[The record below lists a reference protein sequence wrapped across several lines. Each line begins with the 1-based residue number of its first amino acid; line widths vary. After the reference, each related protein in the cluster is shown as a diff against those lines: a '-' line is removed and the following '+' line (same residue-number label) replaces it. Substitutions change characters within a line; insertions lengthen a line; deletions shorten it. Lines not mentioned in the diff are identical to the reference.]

1 MPQEIF
7 EKPKR
12 KRKPL
17 TEEQKAVLVERL
29 RKAREAKKS
38 KKNNVEI
45 KVEEKDKGLETIKE
59 EPKVV
64 PQDMPVKAA
73 PKAKAKRLTKAEKS
87 AREKSLELQSMRD
100 ELELQQLRN
109 QLDELKR
116 PKKSPPKVEEKE
128 PTETEPKPKA
138 SVKEPKVAEKVI
150 EPPKVSQEPLP
161 IKHRYAPTSVWS
173 MF

>member
-7 EKPKR
+7 EKQKK

-38 KKNNVEI
+38 KKNNIEI
-45 KVEEKDKGLETIKE
+45 KVEEEPPLETIKE
-59 EPKVV
+59 EPVV
-64 PQDMPVKAA
+64 EPVKATA
-73 PKAKAKRLTKAEKS
+73 PEAKAKRLTKAEKS

-109 QLDELKR
+109 QIDDLKR
-116 PKKSPPKVEEKE
+116 PKKSPPKIEQKE
-128 PTETEPKPKA
+128 LTETEPKPKA
-138 SVKEPKVAEKVI
+138 SVKEPKVTEKVI
-150 EPPKVSQEPLP
+150 EPPPVNQEPLP